1 MNIFI
6 LFFSYLKLCI
16 IIGSGHILI
25 SDTFNIAA
33 VYAIMLL
40 MWTMA
45 IHSFQ
50 HFSFHVLQ
58 TLWGLKSALKI
69 ITYFNQSVRTSG
81 DLTQKI
87 SSMKVRFSMASIE
100 VIEQTQAHKIS

>member
-1 MNIFI
+1 MTEDLSIGYLSFLQGQDNDWHRM
-6 LFFSYLKLCI
+6 SRYLKLCI

-50 HFSFHVLQ
+50 LSC
-58 TLWGLKSALKI
+58 
-69 ITYFNQSVRTSG
+69 TSDVMG
-81 DLTQKI
+81 
-87 SSMKVRFSMASIE
+87 A
-100 VIEQTQAHKIS
+100 

>member
-81 DLTQKI
+81 DFNSENIEYESKI
-87 SSMKVRFSMASIE
+87 F
-100 VIEQTQAHKIS
+100 HGFN

>member
-1 MNIFI
+1 
-6 LFFSYLKLCI
+6 
-16 IIGSGHILI
+16 
-25 SDTFNIAA
+25 
-33 VYAIMLL
+33 MLL

-45 IHSFQ
+45 VHSFQ
-50 HFSFHVLQ
+50 HSSFHVLQ